1 MTLGPVITDQK
12 FLNTKLNKLPL
23 LKTSSTSQDTTDW
36 LAFRHSRNKCI
47 TTVRPVK
54 SGYYLN
60 SLSKLWKP
68 VKFYKIKVTASFPL
82 GIEAHDC
89 KA

>member
-1 MTLGPVITDQK
+1 M
-12 FLNTKLNKLPL
+12 
-23 LKTSSTSQDTTDW
+23 
-36 LAFRHSRNKCI
+36 
-47 TTVRPVK
+47 RPAK
-54 SGYYLN
+54 PGYSLN

-89 KA
+89 KALSHNDICSALCRHFVAAGHLFEDNCTQSPANTNDVDLVSESYSAFHR